1 MVLALPN
8 ANTNY
13 LQLYGQASAALVV
26 ERRDPCYGAALPEI
40 HAKRGQEGIAVER
53 LDAELADEIQR
64 AVDARRDDTV
74 QLLKDLVRVPSVTGE
89 EGAVQEVVEHAFRAR
104 GLAVDRW
111 EATPEEASPYTDHV
125 GEQDTYSG
133 RPNVVGVRAGLGK
146 GTSILLNA
154 HVDTVAS
161 GDRAAWSRDP
171 LSADVEGDLLY
182 GRGSCDMKGGLV
194 THLAAL
200 DALEELGIELR
211 GDVSVAATVGEEN
224 GGLGAL
230 STVLRGYRADAA
242 LITEP
247 TRLALVPAQG
257 GSLVFRLTVT
267 GRSAHAA
274 VRDEGVSALEKFL
287 PIFEDL
293 RAVERER
300 NETLSH
306 PHYEH
311 LRNKVPV
318 NVGVVRAGNWA
329 STVPESLVAE
339 GRIGLIPGE
348 EVEPFRELVEERI
361 GAVANRDPW
370 LEENPPLLEWFGGQF
385 APAEVPPD
393 APICEAVKLAHELVT
408 GEKPAV
414 EGAPYGADMRL
425 FIRFG
430 GMPCVMYGAGDVNV
444 AHAPDEHVSIT
455 ELLTAAKT
463 VACLLAEWCDVAQ

>member
-1 MVLALPN
+1 M
-8 ANTNY
+8 
-13 LQLYGQASAALVV
+13 
-26 ERRDPCYGAALPEI
+26 
-40 HAKRGQEGIAVER
+40 KR
-53 LDAELADEIQR
+53 LDAELAGEIRR
-64 AVDARRDDTV
+64 AVDARRGDAV
-74 QLLKDLVRVPSVTGE
+74 RLLQDLVRVPSATGE
-89 EGAVQEVVEHAFRAR
+89 EGAVQEIVERALQER

-111 EATPEEASPYTDHV
+111 EATPQEISPYTDYV
-125 GEQDTYSG
+125 GEQETYSG
-133 RPNVVGVRAGLGK
+133 RPNVVGVRAGRG
-146 GTSILLNA
+146 GGRSILLNA

-161 GDRAAWSRDP
+161 GDRAAWGRDP

-200 DALEELGIELR
+200 DALEGLGIELR

-274 VRDEGVSALEKFL
+274 VRDEGVSALEMFL

-293 RAVERER
+293 RALERER
-300 NETLSH
+300 NVTLSH
-306 PHYEH
+306 PLYER
-311 LRNKVPV
+311 LRNKVPI

-348 EVEPFRELVEERI
+348 EVEPFRELVRERI
-361 GAVANRDPW
+361 STVAERDPW
-370 LEENPPLLEWFGGQF
+370 LRENPPKLEWFGGQF
-385 APAEVPPD
+385 APANFP
-393 APICEAVKLAHELVT
+393 T
-408 GEKPAV
+408 
-414 EGAPYGADMRL
+414 
-425 FIRFG
+425 
-430 GMPCVMYGAGDVNV
+430 
-444 AHAPDEHVSIT
+444 S
-455 ELLTAAKT
+455 
-463 VACLLAEWCDVAQ
+463 